1 MQLLIM
7 SDTHGDADIIQTV
20 KNYYPN
26 VDKVIHCG
34 DSELSYEHPYLQGV
48 ERVRGNCDYFEDQFP
63 DDITF
68 DIGKDRVYIAHGH
81 HFKVKTTLIPL
92 SYRVEEVGATICCFG
107 HSHLLGA
114 EKIGDTLF
122 LNPGSLKKPRG
133 RKEKSFILLE
143 ITADSYIVKCYSS
156 ENNLLDE
163 FVFPKGN

>member
-1 MQLLIM
+1 MKLLIM

-20 KNYYPN
+20 KNYYPD

-34 DSELSYEHPYLQGV
+34 DSELSYDHPFLQGV
-48 ERVRGNCDYFEDQFP
+48 DRVRGNCDYFEDQFP
-63 DDITF
+63 DDLIL
-68 DIGKDRVYIAHGH
+68 DVDSDRIYIAHGH

-122 LNPGSLKKPRG
+122 LNPGSLRKPRG

-143 ITADSYIVKCYSS
+143 ITDTQYIVKCYS
-156 ENNLLDE
+156 ENNILLNE
-163 FVFPKGN
+163 FTFDKDN

>member
-7 SDTHGDADIIQTV
+7 SDTHGDAEIIQTV

-34 DSELSYEHPYLQGV
+34 DSELPYDHPYLQDV
-48 ERVRGNCDYFEDQFP
+48 DRVRGNCDYFEDRFP
-63 DDITF
+63 DEVLIELE
-68 DIGKDRVYIAHGH
+68 GDRIFVAHGH

-92 SYRVEEVGATICCFG
+92 SYRVEEVDASICCFG

-114 EKIGDTLF
+114 EKIGHTLF
-122 LNPGSLKKPRG
+122 LNPGSLRKPRG

-143 ITADSYIVKCYSS
+143 ITEEQYIVKCYSS
-156 ENNLLDE
+156 ENILLEQVTFD
-163 FVFPKGN
+163 KGN